1 MSRKGRM
8 RIPTSDAV
16 EKELKRE
23 KYRVKYKS
31 VVKSTVY
38 TLIVVAAIA
47 VLVATLVLPV
57 LQISGESMEPS
68 LSNGEI
74 VVLVKTKKF
83 ERGDLC
89 AFYYSNKILIKRVI
103 GLPGDYIVID
113 EEGTVYVNNEAV
125 DEPYITEKALGECD
139 LEFPYQVPEEQ
150 LFVLGDKRESSIDS
164 RSSVIGCIA
173 RENILGRIFF
183 KIWPFKEMA
192 FMD

>member
-1 MSRKGRM
+1 M
-8 RIPTSDAV
+8 RIPTSEAV

-31 VVKSTVY
+31 VIKSTVY

-57 LQISGESMEPS
+57 LQISGECMEPS

-89 AFYYSNKILIKRVI
+89 AFYYSNKILIKRVV
-103 GLPGDYIVID
+103 GLPGDVIVID
-113 EEGTVYVNNEAV
+113 DEGTVFVNNV
-125 DEPYITEKALGECD
+125 PLDEPYITAKVLEECD
-139 LEFPYQVPEEQ
+139 IEFPYQVPEEQ

-164 RSSVIGCIA
+164 RSTVIGCIA

-183 KIWPFKEMA
+183 KIWPFEKIT
-192 FMD
+192 FID